1 MWPVIVSVTIGG
13 AVLIVQYLV
22 DFGRQLQAVEDSLAS
37 HHLAMRAAVD
47 GPYPLAALDHRF
59 VSVDA
64 SGVFVRGHGPAGA
77 HSDHLRP
84 ESAHLLLSLADHA
97 R

>member
-1 MWPVIVSVTIGG
+1 MVTLLRLLDLLSAAPDRLADAVTAPPGRLLGTAPAPLSAIGMLPPG
-13 AVLIVQYLV
+13 L
-22 DFGRQLQAVEDSLAS
+22 
-37 HHLAMRAAVD
+37 
-47 GPYPLAALDHRF
+47 PYPVEALDHRF

-64 SGVFVRGHGPAGA
+64 GGVFVRGRGPAGA